1 MNRLIRVGASVV
13 AVAVVAGAGFALKA
27 MKQTDAR
34 AERLPSAQ
42 AVQALGRQPLHFEAN
57 EGQTDASV
65 KFLSRGPGYS
75 LFLTQAETVV
85 TLAKHAAGAQ
95 PETAVVRMAWA
106 GADPQAKVT
115 GLAPLPGK
123 SNYLMGSDPAQWHRG
138 IASYGKVRYE
148 NLYRGV
154 DLVFYGNQ
162 RQLEY
167 DFVVAP
173 GANPNAIRLSFSGED
188 QLSIDAQG
196 NLVIGSGAT
205 RFVQNAPV
213 VYQEVGEKRVQVEG
227 AYVKKS
233 AHEVG
238 FELAAYDTGK
248 TLFIDPVLVFSTFL
262 GGSGSDEIHGVAVDG
277 ANNIYVAGYTASVN
291 FPTTAGTV
299 STGCPGCAAYYTS
312 LFVTKLSAAGALVYS
327 TYVGST
333 NTADK
338 ASGIA
343 LDASG
348 NAYVVGETYYPG
360 SGPTFPSVN
369 PLTPTANNGGG
380 GFLFK
385 LNATGSALLYST
397 VFRSGSSA
405 ASYGVA
411 VLGSS
416 AFVVGG
422 GAVGSTMFPIWPTA
436 GTYNSL
442 YGTSGS
448 YDTYIL
454 KIDTTQS
461 GLTALKYATRI
472 GSGFGYGI
480 AVDGSGNA
488 FITGE
493 SQISSNRKV
502 LVAKLDAAGSVVFA
516 KELGGAGDSYGWGI
530 AVDGPGNL
538 YVTGQTAAADF
549 PVTAGAFQTVYGA
562 MIDGFVTKL
571 DPTGATLYSTFL
583 GGAAST
589 DIAHAIT
596 VDASGQAYV
605 AGQADSSNFPITANA
620 VQPAKA
626 SPNTEAFLS
635 VVNAA
640 GTGLVYS
647 SFLGGSGN
655 TAGGDKGFGV
665 ALDSTGAVI
674 VAGQTDSPDFP
685 NTAGSAQGTFGAGSF
700 DGFVTKVSLAGGPG
714 PGPGPGT
721 VPAPPSS
728 VTATAGDA
736 HVTVAWAASADATS
750 YNLYW
755 SNAATV
761 SKATGTLVSN
771 VAAPYFHTG
780 LTNDATYYYVVTAV
794 NGAGESVESPV
805 ANAKPVAAGCFI
817 ATAAYGSP
825 MASDV
830 RYLRAF
836 RDEFLMTNG
845 PGRLFVSAYYWAS
858 PTFAGVIRQHDF
870 LRAAV
875 RTDLAPLVLLSKVV
889 TDEQV
894 VARET
899 ADKP

>member
-1 MNRLIRVGASVV
+1 MGRASKLGLSVV
-13 AVAVVAGAGFALKA
+13 GLCVVAAAVAVLGSRAGAVQAPL
-27 MKQTDAR
+27 AR
-34 AERLPSAQ
+34 AQ
-42 AVQALGRQPLHFEAN
+42 VVQALGRQPLHFEAN
-57 EGQTDASV
+57 QGQSDGEV

-75 LFLTQAETVV
+75 LFLTQHETVV
-85 TLAKHAAGAQ
+85 ALTKQPKGAAA
-95 PETAVVRMAWA
+95 ETAVVRMAWA
-106 GADPQAKVT
+106 GADAQAKVT
-115 GLAPLPGK
+115 GLEPLPGK
-123 SNYLMGSDPAQWHRG
+123 SHYLTGSDPAAWHRD

-173 GANPNAIRLSFSGED
+173 GANPGAIRLSFSGED
-188 QLSIDAQG
+188 QLNIDAKG

-213 VYQEVGEKRVQVEG
+213 VYQEVGQKRVRVEG
-227 AYVKKS
+227 AYVKKG

-238 FELAAYDTGK
+238 FELASYDTGK
-248 TLFIDPVLVFSTFL
+248 ALFIDPVLVFSTFL
-262 GGSGSDEIHGVAVDG
+262 GGSGSDEIHGVAVDA
-277 ANNIYVAGYTASVN
+277 ANNIYVAGYTGSVN

-299 STGCPGCAAYYTS
+299 SQGCPGCAAYYTS
-312 LFVTKLSAAGALVYS
+312 VFVTKLSAAGALVYS

-333 NTADK
+333 NTSEK

-343 LDASG
+343 VDGSG
-348 NAYVVGETYYPG
+348 NAYVVGESYYPG

-369 PLTPTANNGGG
+369 ALTPTANNGGG

-385 LNATGSALLYST
+385 LDAAGSALLYST
-397 VFRSGSSA
+397 MFRSGSSA
-405 ASYGVA
+405 AAYGVA

-422 GAVGSTMFPIWPTA
+422 GTVGSTMFPIWPTA
-436 GTYNSL
+436 GTYNTL

-454 KIDTTQS
+454 KIDTAQS

-472 GSGFGYGI
+472 GTGFGYAI
-480 AVDGSGNA
+480 AVDGAGNA

-493 SQISSNRKV
+493 SQVTSNRQV
-502 LVAKLDAAGSVVFA
+502 LVAKLDPAGSVVFQ
-516 KELGGAGDSYGWGI
+516 KVLGGAGDSYGWGI
-530 AVDGPGNL
+530 ALDGPGNL

-562 MIDGFVTKL
+562 MIDGFVTKI
-571 DPTGATLYSTFL
+571 DPTGNTLVYSTFL

-596 VDASGQAYV
+596 VDGAGQAYV

-635 VVNAA
+635 VVNAT

-647 SFLGGSGN
+647 SYLGGSGN
-655 TAGGDKGFGV
+655 TAGGDKAFGV
-665 ALDSTGAVI
+665 ALDTTGAVI

-685 NTAGSAQGTFGAGSF
+685 NTAGSAQGAFGAGSF

-714 PGPGPGT
+714 PGPGPAT
-721 VPAPPSS
+721 VPAPPSGVS
-728 VTATAGDA
+728 ATAGDA
-736 HVTVAWAASADATS
+736 QVTVSWGGVADATS

-755 SNAATV
+755 STSAGV
-761 SKATGTLVSN
+761 SKATGTKISGVSS
-771 VAAPYFHTG
+771 PYLHAG
-780 LTNDATYYYVVTAV
+780 LTNDTTYYYVVTAE
-794 NGAGESVESPV
+794 NASGESTESPV

-836 RDEFLMTNG
+836 RDEFLMTHA
-845 PGRLFVSAYYWAS
+845 PGRAFVAGYYWAS
-858 PTFAGVIRQHDF
+858 PPLAGFIRQNDF
-870 LRAAV
+870 LRGLV
-875 RTDLAPLVLLSKVV
+875 RTDLAPLVLLSKAVV
-889 TDEQV
+889 DEQL